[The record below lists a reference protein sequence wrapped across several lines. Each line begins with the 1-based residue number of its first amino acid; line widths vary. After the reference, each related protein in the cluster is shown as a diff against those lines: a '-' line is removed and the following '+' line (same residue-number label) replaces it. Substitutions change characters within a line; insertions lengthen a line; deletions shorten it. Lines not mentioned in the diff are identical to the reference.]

1 MIRRAELL
9 ALAAMLALA
18 PALAQEPA
26 PAADPPRTVV
36 ITGQVRAPDAE
47 IIYAPM
53 SESSPVTLRFLAE
66 EGAQVQPGDP
76 LVRIDPGAS
85 LSQQE
90 SLKAQIAQARA
101 RIDKELAE
109 LAVREIDAELALV
122 DAQAALG
129 KAEVDAAIPPDYI
142 ARIDADRYQGEFER
156 ARRELALK
164 LEELATAREA
174 VTRRRS
180 DGDLEIAKLQTDLDY
195 ASAVIALAEQRAE
208 GSGVVTFYFNA
219 WTGQRYE
226 EGSSTNAGQAIGELV
241 RPGAL
246 GVRAHALEPD
256 RRGLEVGQPVTLQF
270 DAIRGQSLQGRI
282 SAIGGT
288 PLAKAEWG
296 DGRYFVVD
304 ISLPEKHTLPL
315 RPGMS
320 VRVAAMPAVDADAD
334 ADPARAG
341 EAP

>member
-1 MIRRAELL
+1 MIRRAEGLV
-9 ALAAMLALA
+9 LAALLALA

-26 PAADPPRTVV
+26 PAADAAAAGPRTVV

-53 SESSPVTLRFLAE
+53 SESSPVTLRYLAE
-66 EGAQVQPGDP
+66 EGSVAKPGDP

-90 SLKAQIAQARA
+90 SLKVQIAQTRA

-109 LAVREIDAELALV
+109 LAVAEVNAELALV
-122 DAQAALG
+122 DAEAALA
-129 KAEVDAAIPPDYI
+129 KAEVDAAIPADYI
-142 ARIDADRYQGEFER
+142 ARIDADRYQGERER

-164 LEELATAREA
+164 REELAAASAALAR
-174 VTRRRS
+174 RGR
-180 DGDLEIAKLQTDLDY
+180 DGDLEIAKFQTDLDY

-208 GSGVVTFYFNA
+208 GSGVVTYYFNA

-256 RRGLEVGQPVTLQF
+256 RRGLAVGQAVTLHF
-270 DAIRGQSLQGRI
+270 DAVPGRSLQGRI
-282 SAIGGT
+282 TAIGGT

-296 DGRYFVVD
+296 EGRYFVVD
-304 ISLPEKHTLPL
+304 IALPEEHALPL

-320 VRVAAMPAVDADAD
+320 VRVAARPGGATGV
-334 ADPARAG
+334 AG
-341 EAP
+341 DVP